1 MSKNLKVSIKNRDG
15 EFSQKFKLDKTLS
28 GKNLSKKIYSDL
40 LQDIYIEPDTIFSKW
55 SKDIFENQMEKNK
68 LFSAFANI
76 NHITIS
82 TKLRNFQYKLLH
94 RVLALNPFLNKIG
107 IVGDNKC
114 TFCKLLDET
123 ITHLFY
129 DCVFVKPI

>member
-1 MSKNLKVSIKNRDG
+1 MVKICLRKFTVIYCRISILNRTRFLVSGQKIFLK
-15 EFSQKFKLDKTLS
+15 T
-28 GKNLSKKIYSDL
+28 
-40 LQDIYIEPDTIFSKW
+40 
-55 SKDIFENQMEKNK
+55 K

-82 TKLRNFQYKLLH
+82 IKLRNFQYKLLH

-114 TFCKLLDET
+114 TFCKLLNP
-123 ITHLFY
+123 FGMNK
-129 DCVFVKPI
+129 F